1 MLKKK
6 DLTIT
11 KSIAF
16 VNKNKKKVED
26 PHTDKLLQY
35 LEAVI
40 SMDHVL
46 DKTKNTAI
54 HIAMSTV
61 KDTAKGS
68 FSDASLLNMYTKEG
82 FNDSLELLY
91 VFYIN
96 KMYPGLYTQ
105 AKSTPSV
112 NEKLLKVKK
121 YICDSLIKAWK
132 APSLTSFKNSNGE
145 IRIRLKRKYNKKKK

>member
-16 VNKNKKKVED
+16 VNKNKKKFED

-35 LEAVI
+35 LETAI
-40 SMDHVL
+40 SMDNVL

-54 HIAMSTV
+54 HIAMNTV
-61 KDTAKGS
+61 KETGS

-121 YICDSLIKAWK
+121 SICDSLIKAWK